1 MSQERNSNR
10 KADAV
15 GAVISRFLQ
24 DRGLETKLRRYRA
37 WQVWEQVVGPQI
49 AARARPALMR
59 DDILEIRVDHPVWM
73 QQLQLMK
80 PKIIARLNAAIGE
93 PLIKDLYLR
102 RGRPETGFAPNAG
115 MSPEP
120 RWRTVALSPEES
132 ARIEQ
137 TVAAV
142 ADPEL
147 RRHLQELFSRQTRL
161 AKSRQKEEA

>member
-15 GAVISRFLQ
+15 GAVIRQLFHE
-24 DRGLETKLRRYRA
+24 RGLEARMRRYKA
-37 WQVWEQVVGPQI
+37 WQVWEKVVGPQI
-49 AARARPALMR
+49 AARARPARMR

-93 PLIKDLYLR
+93 PLIRDLFLR
-102 RGRPETGFAPNAG
+102 RGRLETESAPG
-115 MSPEP
+115 PVPSSEP
-120 RWRTVALSPEES
+120 RWRTVILSPEES

-137 TVAAV
+137 TVAAM

-147 RRHLQELFSRQTRL
+147 RHQLQELFSRQTRL
-161 AKSRQKEEA
+161 AKSRQKS

>member
-15 GAVISRFLQ
+15 GAVIRQLFHE
-24 DRGLETKLRRYRA
+24 RGLEARMRRYKA
-37 WQVWEQVVGPQI
+37 WQVWEKVVGPQI
-49 AARARPALMR
+49 AARARPARMR

-93 PLIKDLYLR
+93 PLIRDLFLR
-102 RGRPETGFAPNAG
+102 RGRLETESAARPARLPEL
-115 MSPEP
+115 
-120 RWRTVALSPEES
+120 RWRTVSLSPEES
-132 ARIEQ
+132 THIEQ

-142 ADPEL
+142 SDPEL

-161 AKSRQKEEA
+161 AKSRQKEEG

>member
-1 MSQERNSNR
+1 MNQERNSNR
-10 KADAV
+10 RAEAV
-15 GAVISRFLQ
+15 GAVIRQLFQ
-24 DRGLETKLRRYRA
+24 ERGLEARLRRYKT
-37 WQVWEQVVGPQI
+37 WQVWEKVVGPQI
-49 AARARPALMR
+49 AARARPARMR

-93 PLIKDLYLR
+93 PLIRDLFLR
-102 RGRPETGFAPNAG
+102 RGRPETESGPG
-115 MSPEP
+115 PVRPPEL
-120 RWRTVALSPEES
+120 RWRSVTLSPEES

-137 TVAAV
+137 TVAAA

-161 AKSRQKEEA
+161 AKSRP